1 MGERLAERI
10 EGGKPTTSG
19 PVNEPALDG
28 RRDLSALLYPW
39 ASAGVFRGPAG
50 RPTRRR
56 RDPPDDAVKVGPSP
70 EATNPVMEGCPGR
83 PGADHPRGAAG
94 RGQPVA
100 RASGARA
107 HGVGAIPGRAR
118 SRAAGQ
124 VRECTG

>member
-39 ASAGVFRGPAG
+39 ASAGGFRGPAG

-56 RDPPDDAVKVGPSP
+56 RDPPDAAVKVGPRP
-70 EATNPVMEGCPGR
+70 GVRTQVMEGWPA
-83 PGADHPRGAAG
+83 PPDAAHPRGPAG
-94 RGQPVA
+94 RGQPV
-100 RASGARA
+100 ARA

-118 SRAAGQ
+118 P
-124 VRECTG
+124 